1 MLLRKLTVVR
11 LPLISSGVS
20 LRDVDVVSWGKG
32 FGVSM
37 WLGLTMRRRRAVPV
51 SLMRHAVR
59 AALRLPLVDA
69 AELSL
74 LSSADGKDLGQDIA
88 ERGVGAKF

>member
-1 MLLRKLTVVR
+1 
-11 LPLISSGVS
+11 
-20 LRDVDVVSWGKG
+20 
-32 FGVSM
+32 
-37 WLGLTMRRRRAVPV
+37 MRRRRAVPV

-59 AALRLPLVDA
+59 AALRLPLVDT

-74 LSSADGKDLGQDIA
+74 LSSADGKDLGKDIA